1 MAITILP
8 REESVGEGLGIALG
22 RGLSGVLQRQAEIAS
37 QLKMREL
44 LKGLERK
51 EGLPALEKAFPGQGE
66 MLLNMPPE
74 LRVPYMKELLARPGR
89 ESFSTT
95 LSRALSRGRTQQ
107 GYMQQP
113 MGQGAQ
119 APMQQQ
125 PGQAAAVQPAE
136 KGAVQA
142 GQGQEPTSGIP
153 GLIDISQ
160 VDFAGLDEMK
170 ALETMN
176 AIEKHN
182 NAVIKEY
189 NSEKRFAEEMNLK
202 RQKRLDSMTEAQAAR
217 ADKYHQES
225 QPYFE
230 ELLSKA
236 TAAKEEVVRLRRM
249 ESQVASGELPD
260 ADWVNMANGLS
271 NSIFGK
277 IINFNTLIGPE
288 GEEFNKEVN
297 ELASTWAGH
306 LGGKVTDT
314 RLKMIKDSIVS
325 LLHTPEGKIRIIKNM
340 MALRNMDIAKYN
352 IASGISEKNSYLRPI
367 GFRERVEKSWDEERG
382 KYERDY
388 LNMFSDKPGS
398 EQIAEKYINKIG
410 ENAPGIIDS
419 PEQQEQSPA
428 QPGQQQSWQAAQT
441 IPQQDMT
448 TQAPQQGGSSWASLL
463 SSPYDAKRDEKFR
476 KDLKYIGKQGL
487 LGIGGA
493 PGDLEYLITGAAALG
508 SRALNKIIGTPVSP
522 WPSEIK
528 KAGYMLPTMSELS
541 ERYKDS
547 DEAPGAIARFTGDVI
562 GRIANAYAFGGALGT
577 ITKAAVP
584 FANIAKGALFGETA
598 RTVAEIAHMPKAVQG
613 FADVTGTLL
622 GSLSGPRKQLIETYN
637 KFYPEAESYLQN
649 VRINIDPYVN
659 LAQESLDKIT
669 GAAPKS
675 SKAVKDVLEDIVKLG
690 NNVSAD
696 KLIQQDQALGA
707 IMREMPKRYKP
718 IVGKLQSSIEGLL
731 DDVASKGKD
740 AAEAVYKYRTA
751 RSAYSAV
758 KSGADFMG
766 FAEEHLPATLKN
778 ILSNPVRLWY
788 GLKSIGKAAGVLAP
802 AVAVGAPAIPIYNSI
817 QAMRKS
823 PQAVKLYTDA
833 YKAFLAN
840 SPSAFIKATKAL
852 DKKVKNGL

>member
-8 REESVGEGLGIALG
+8 REESAGEGLGTAFG

-51 EGLPALEKAFPGQGE
+51 EGLPALEKAFPGKGE
-66 MLLNMPPE
+66 MLLNMPAE
-74 LRVPYMKELLARPGR
+74 MRVPYMKELISQPGR
-89 ESFSTT
+89 ERFSAT
-95 LSRALSRGRTQQ
+95 LSRALSQGGAQQ

-125 PGQAAAVQPAE
+125 PGQAEQQ
-136 KGAVQA
+136 GAIQA
-142 GQGQEPTSGIP
+142 GQGQESTSGIP

-160 VDFAGLDEMK
+160 VDFSGLDEMK
-170 ALETMN
+170 ALEAMN

-182 NAVIKEY
+182 NAIIKEHGQE
-189 NSEKRFAEEMNLK
+189 SRFQREMDEKRQN
-202 RQKRLDSMTEAQAAR
+202 RLNKMTEAQAAR

-367 GFRERVEKSWDEERG
+367 GFREMVEKSWDEERG

-410 ENAPGIIDS
+410 GDTEGVVDT
-419 PEQQEQSPA
+419 PEVQAAAQSGPQ
-428 QPGQQQSWQAAQT
+428 QPGQAAPT
-441 IPQQDMT
+441 ISQQDMAT
-448 TQAPQQGGSSWASLL
+448 KATQQDGSSWASSL
-463 SSPYDAKRDEKFR
+463 SSPFDAKRDEQFR

-487 LGIGGA
+487 IGIGGA

-508 SRALNKIIGTPVSP
+508 SRALNKLIGTPVSP

-528 KAGYMLPTMSELS
+528 KAGYMLPTMSELA

-547 DEAPGAIARFTGDVI
+547 DEAPGAIARFTGDVV

-577 ITKAAVP
+577 VTKAAVP

-659 LAQESLDKIT
+659 VAQESLDKLT
-669 GAAPKS
+669 GAAPKA
-675 SKAVKDVLEDIVKLG
+675 SKAIRDVLEDIGKLG

-740 AAEAVYKYRTA
+740 VAEAVYKYRTA

-758 KSGADFMG
+758 KSGTDFMG
-766 FAEEHLPATLKN
+766 FAEEHLPATLKS

-788 GLKSIGKAAGVLAP
+788 GLKSIVKAAGVAAP

-852 DKKVKNGL
+852 DKKVKRGL